1 MNRDLQLQLL
11 AYVDG
16 ELSGRE
22 VRRIDRVL
30 AEDPEA
36 RSLVEEIRMTKR
48 LLSGHEAEVKLPESR
63 EFYWSKI
70 EKAIGR
76 AEEAATGL
84 DDAGFNDTGFNWR
97 KLVAPLAGLAAVVA
111 LGFAG
116 LHFTDYAPFQ
126 NSIGQLAEVE
136 NESEHMGSFSFR
148 SQSGNMFVVWIYDRT
163 PEAEAEPEIQ
173 PVLDDDTV
181 IQ

>member
-1 MNRDLQLQLL
+1 MNKELQTQLL

-16 ELSGRE
+16 ELTERDA
-22 VRRIDRVL
+22 RRVARVL
-30 AEDPEA
+30 AQDGEA
-36 RSLVEEIRMTKR
+36 RAVMEELQMTKR
-48 LLSGHEAEVKLPESR
+48 LLKEHEPELKLPESR

-70 EKAIGR
+70 ERAILQ
-76 AEEAATGL
+76 AEKTPPESVGAR
-84 DDAGFNDTGFNWR
+84 FNWR
-97 KLVAPLAGLAAVVA
+97 KILAPLAGLATVVA
-111 LGFAG
+111 LGFAA
-116 LHFTDYAPFQ
+116 LHFADYDFPFGD
-126 NSIGQLAEVE
+126 SIGQLAEVE

-163 PEAEAEPEIQ
+163 PEVEAEPEVQ